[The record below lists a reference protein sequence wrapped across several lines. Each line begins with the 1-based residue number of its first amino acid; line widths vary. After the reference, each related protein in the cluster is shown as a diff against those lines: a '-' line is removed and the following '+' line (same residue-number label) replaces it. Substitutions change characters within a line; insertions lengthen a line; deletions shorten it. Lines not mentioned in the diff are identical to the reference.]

1 MKQNTIL
8 TVAAGLF
15 VLLCVILAGCTG
27 IPDSGSSQTA
37 APTQDIGTDEIS
49 GEAAESVVT
58 ANNMFAFELY
68 KKLAAENTNPDENVF
83 FSPFSISSALAI
95 TYEGAKE
102 KTAEEIKTV
111 FFFPESIDTLRN
123 GYLAVNT
130 GINAG
135 DADYDLHIANA
146 LWAENT
152 YPFLNDYITTAEEY
166 YSADLTNLDFINKPE
181 ESRLTINKW
190 AEEKTEEKIKN
201 LIPAGMIDPLTRLVI
216 TNAIYFKGT
225 WVKQF
230 DKNNTY
236 EADFITSSGESVK
249 VWMMQRTD
257 EDAIYGYTENDEF
270 QMLKMPYEHEC
281 GKELSMI
288 AVLPKDNDLRAVEET
303 LDADK
308 LAETEESLETQQV
321 LVYFPKFRLETE
333 YTLSE
338 TLKEMGMPTAFSAA
352 ADFSG
357 MGTTDL
363 FISDVVHKAY
373 VDVNE
378 EGTEAAAATAVVMK
392 LTTVIEE
399 ESPVFR
405 ADHPFIF
412 LIQDNETGNIL
423 FMGRIS
429 NPEEP

>member
-1 MKQNTIL
+1 MKQKTIPAL
-8 TVAAGLF
+8 AAGLF

-27 IPDSGSSQTA
+27 TPDSGSSQTV
-37 APTQDIGTDEIS
+37 APTQNISRGNIS
-49 GEAAESVVT
+49 GDAVQSVVA
-58 ANNMFAFELY
+58 ANNMFAFDLY
-68 KKLAAENTNPDENVF
+68 KKLVSKKTNPDENVF

-123 GYLAVNT
+123 GYLVVNT

-230 DKNNTY
+230 DKNNTC
-236 EADFITSSGESVK
+236 EADFITSSGETVK
-249 VWMMQRTD
+249 VPMMQRTD
-257 EDAIYGYTENDEF
+257 EDAIYGYAENDEF
-270 QMLKMPYEHEC
+270 QILRMPYEHEC

-288 AVLPKDNDLRAVEET
+288 AVLPKDNDLRAVEKT
-303 LDADK
+303 LDADT
-308 LAETEESLETQQV
+308 LAEAEGLLKTEQV
-321 LVYFPKFRLETE
+321 YVYFPKFRIETE
-333 YTLSE
+333 YTLSD
-338 TLKEMGMPTAFSAA
+338 TLKEMGMPTAFSPA

-357 MGTTDL
+357 MDGTTDL

-378 EGTEAAAATAVVMK
+378 EGTEAAAATAVVMQ
-392 LTTVIEE
+392 LTAAAHKEPI
-399 ESPVFR
+399 PVFR

-423 FMGRIS
+423 FLS
-429 NPEEP
+429 YPCL